1 MIDSDIDMLI
11 IEKLLK
17 KKREEQINERPFVQ
31 LEIPLEDLE
40 SKEKEKEYVEPKRV
54 IVIEL

>member
-17 KKREEQINERPFVQ
+17 KRREEQINERPFIQ

-40 SKEKEKEYVEPKRV
+40 SKEKEKEYVEPRRV